1 MNRVFRDDV
10 LTMVPGL
17 RILSVSATTTTS
29 GTISGTTAT
38 GYGMKMTKT
47 ASETGRYT
55 LQLIGSDGNA
65 QDAKGFVGVIVNLGG
80 PDDAAMTD
88 AKGIWQGV
96 VRDIDIGAGAQD
108 GTVEIQFQDADS
120 GADTEVQDGA
130 LIYVTLLVRD
140 MEGQTG

>member
-1 MNRVFRDDV
+1 MNRVFRGDIKT
-10 LTMVPGL
+10 LIPGL
-17 RILSVSATTTTS
+17 RLLHVSATTTTS

-38 GYGMKMTKT
+38 GYGVKMTKT

-55 LQLIGSDGNA
+55 LSLIGQDGTG
-65 QDAKGFVGVIVNLGG
+65 QTAKGLIGVIVNLVG

-96 VRDIDIGAGAQD
+96 VRDDDIASD
-108 GTVEIQFQDADS
+108 GTLEIQFQDADS

-130 LIYVTLLVRD
+130 LIYVTLMVYD